1 MSANQAVFPI
11 ATMARVLG
19 VSEAGYHA
27 WRHRPA
33 SAHAAADAALLKRVR
48 TVHASS
54 RETHGAPRV
63 QAALQADG
71 HQHGHQRIAR
81 LMRAAGLTGASR
93 RRNRVTT
100 TRRDKD
106 ARPAP
111 GLVDRDFVALKPN
124 ELRVA
129 DITFVQTAS
138 GFLYLAVVLDAWSR
152 KIVGWSI
159 ANHLRAELV
168 LDALEMAIGQ
178 RRPGDEIHHSDQGSQ
193 LGLKWLSQHPDKGVA
208 MTKRRRRSDR
218 SGRAPLFSPGRPA
231 VAGRDEQ
238 RRFWAAIAAGTASE
252 DAALQVG
259 MSQAVGTR
267 LFRKAG
273 GMPPTMFRPS
283 AKPLSGRYLSFA
295 EREEIALLRVQG
307 CSTREVA
314 RRLGRA
320 ASTISR
326 EPRRNAAT
334 RNGDLAYRATTA
346 QWHAERSAR
355 RPKQG
360 KLGSCPTPCC
370 RSGCPVWGVDC
381 AVRPPISAARRK
393 EHRSTARLFPVSCSV
408 PVAPP
413 THRSAP
419 AAMLRS
425 VG

>member
-63 QAALQADG
+63 HAALQADG

-168 LDALEMAIGQ
+168 FDALEMATGQ

-193 LGLKWLSQHPDKGVA
+193 LGLKWLSQHPDKRVA

-231 VAGRDEQ
+231 VAGRAEQ
-238 RRFWAAIAAGTASE
+238 RRFWAAIAAGEPMWKNDWRGSSS
-252 DAALQVG
+252 LRVG
-259 MSQAVGTR
+259 LLFPYTAVGWKSRRHGPRQPWLWASAWSPEQIAHR
-267 LFRKAG
+267 LPVDF
-273 GMPPTMFRPS
+273 PDDETMRIS
-283 AKPLSGRYLSFA
+283 HETIYQ
-295 EREEIALLRVQG
+295 ALLVQSRGALRRELTACLRIPGRVLRIPRTVSVGGRGKSFIYSRAVMISQRPAEAG
-307 CSTREVA
+307 
-314 RRLGRA
+314 RLIG
-320 ASTISR
+320 
-326 EPRRNAAT
+326 PNPAT
-334 RNGDLAYRATTA
+334 VKGTFIV
-346 QWHAERSAR
+346 
-355 RPKQG
+355 G
-360 KLGSCPTPCC
+360 LGSS
-370 RSGCPVWGVDC
+370 RD
-381 AVRPPISAARRK
+381 R
-393 EHRSTARLFPVSCSV
+393 V
-408 PVAPP
+408 PW
-413 THRSAP
+413 
-419 AAMLRS
+419 
-425 VG
+425 